1 MSEEKL
7 RYSSSE
13 LTEFK
18 DIILEKIESAE
29 KEIAAL
35 KGNIG
40 LENGTGDTYHAANS
54 YEDGAG
60 TLAKE
65 SNTMLISRQ
74 EKFIRDLKFAL
85 MRIENGTYGICSVT
99 GKLIKKERL
108 RLVPHT
114 TKSIEAKLNQKK

>member
-13 LTEFK
+13 LEEFK
-18 DIILEKIESAE
+18 AIILEKIESAE
-29 KEIAAL
+29 KEIESL

-65 SNTMLISRQ
+65 SNTMLIARQ

-99 GKLIKKERL
+99 GKLIQKERL

-114 TKSIEAKLNQKK
+114 TKSIEAKLKQKK

>member
-1 MSEEKL
+1 MSQGKL

-13 LTEFK
+13 LEEFK
-18 DIILEKIESAE
+18 VIILEKIESAE
-29 KEIAAL
+29 KEIASL

-99 GKLIKKERL
+99 GKLIKEERL

-114 TKSIEAKLNQKK
+114 TKSIEAKLKQKK

>member
-1 MSEEKL
+1 MSEGKL
-7 RYSSSE
+7 RYSATE
-13 LTEFK
+13 LEEFK
-18 DIILEKIESAE
+18 QIILDKIASAE
-29 KEIAAL
+29 KEISSL

-40 LENGTGDTYHAANS
+40 SANGTGDTYHEANS

-65 SNTMLISRQ
+65 SNTMLIGRQ

-85 MRIENGTYGICSVT
+85 GRIENGTYGVCSIS
-99 GKLIKKERL
+99 GKLIQKERL
-108 RLVPHT
+108 KLVPHT